1 MKRIALIF
9 ASTLLLAC
17 NSTPQKIENE
27 TTSSTAAS
35 MDTTT
40 MVGKENYVGVDTWL
54 DDFKNF
60 RQAVYLKDIKK
71 LKTYFDFPLTDDGAA
86 IWHLCNLT
94 EAEIQTRKNKVA
106 DPALFYEEDLEQYYS
121 RIFNADF
128 VKTLLKV
135 KSAKLYDT
143 HTNETPEFTTPD
155 HVYKLITEYNP
166 TDKVL
171 SLNLAYANNAKDDE
185 GNPVSEGEYN
195 VIYSFKVVDGKHL
208 KFRRIDIAG

>member
-17 NSTPQKIENE
+17 NNTLQKAKNE
-27 TTSSTAAS
+27 TPSPTAAS
-35 MDTTT
+35 LDTTT
-40 MVGKENYVGVDTWL
+40 IVGEENYAGVDTWL

-60 RQAVYLKDIKK
+60 RQAVYLKDIRK
-71 LKTYFDFPLTDDGAA
+71 LKTYFDFPVKDDGAT

-94 EAEIQTRKNKVA
+94 EAEMQARKNRVA
-106 DPALFYEEDLEQYYS
+106 DPELFYEQDLEQYYS
-121 RIFNADF
+121 KIFNADF

-135 KSAKLYDT
+135 KSAKLYET
-143 HTNETPEFTTPD
+143 HSNETPEFKTAD
-155 HVYKLITEYNP
+155 HIYKLIAEYNS

-195 VIYSFKVVDGKHL
+195 VIYSFKIVDGKRL
-208 KFRRIDIAG
+208 KFSRIDIAG